1 MSETENKRA
10 GRGRDSGKRK
20 RRKNK
25 IEGAPGQEG
34 VDKCL
39 QEGGSLREACGI
51 LRDTAGY
58 SVGTNAMARYA
69 RNLRAE
75 SAELRKLELL
85 VAEIVESAEAPLG
98 RDTAALARRL
108 LLARALDAVRRL
120 PDDSLEDISAE
131 RLSLFVSRLERTA
144 AMVER
149 VRLARTKAYDRARD
163 DIFQRIE
170 DELREHPELLMRL
183 REVMEEIYEAAAR
196 KAEAHAETE
205 GEKEDGEGELSQ
217 TGFPP
222 LKQ

>member
-1 MSETENKRA
+1 MSETEKKRA

-25 IEGAPGQEG
+25 IEGTPGREA
-34 VDKCL
+34 VDECL
-39 QEGGSLREACGI
+39 QDGGSLSEACGI
-51 LRDTAGY
+51 LRDNEGY
-58 SVGTNAMARYA
+58 SVSKNAMSRYA

-170 DELREHPELLMRL
+170 DELREHPDLLMSL
-183 REVMEEIYEAAAR
+183 REVMEEIFEAAAR
-196 KAEAHAETE
+196 KAEAYAETE
-205 GEKEDGEGELSQ
+205 GEDGELSQ